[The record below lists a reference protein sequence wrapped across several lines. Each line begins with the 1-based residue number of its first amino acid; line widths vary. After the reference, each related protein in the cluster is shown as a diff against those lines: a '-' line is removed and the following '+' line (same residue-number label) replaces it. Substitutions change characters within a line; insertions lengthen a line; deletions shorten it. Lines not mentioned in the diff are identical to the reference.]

1 MGVDMAFFLSVFDGR
16 LRVMSDTSAQ
26 PPQAD
31 SSEVV
36 LPWWMNPV
44 NIVLMVVA
52 AAVLAAAGGF
62 VFGESRGKGTKNGS
76 DVGFLQDMRIHHEQA
91 VNLSLIYLDVS
102 APGLGEGSTSRGT
115 LRLIAREIIVNQSA
129 ESGRMVQLLRQFD
142 AAETNETDQVMGWM
156 GEPTPLAQMPGYAT
170 DEELRALRESRGP
183 EADNLFGKLMIA
195 HHKGGV
201 HMAEHATM
209 HGSNDEVRAMAA
221 SMVKSQNGEIAEMEE
236 LLAAIG

>member
-1 MGVDMAFFLSVFDGR
+1 MTDSPTHGR
-16 LRVMSDTSAQ
+16 PADADADADDT
-26 PPQAD
+26 
-31 SSEVV
+31 V

-52 AAVLAAAGGF
+52 AAVLAAAVGF

-91 VNLSLIYLDVS
+91 VNMGLIYLDVS
-102 APGLGEGSTSRGT
+102 APGMGEGSESRGT
-115 LRLIAREIIVNQSA
+115 LRLIAREIIVNQSN
-129 ESGRMVQLLRQFD
+129 ESGRMVQLLRQFG

-170 DEELRALRESRGP
+170 DEQMQTLQQSRGV
-183 EADNLFGKLMIA
+183 EADRMFGELMIA

-201 HMAEHATM
+201 HMAEHAGM
-209 HGSNDEVRAMAA
+209 HGANGEVRAMAT
-221 SMVKSQNGEIAEMEE
+221 SMVKAQNGEIAEMEK
-236 LLAAIG
+236 LLAAVG

>member
-91 VNLSLIYLDVS
+91 VNLSLIYLEVS
-102 APGLGEGSTSRGT
+102 AIGLGEGSTSRGT